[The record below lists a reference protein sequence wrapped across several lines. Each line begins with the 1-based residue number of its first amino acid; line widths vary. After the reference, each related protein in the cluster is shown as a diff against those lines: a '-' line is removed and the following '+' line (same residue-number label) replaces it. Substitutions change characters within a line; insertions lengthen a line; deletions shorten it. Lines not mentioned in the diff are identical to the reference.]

1 MKLTLGISPC
11 PNDTFIFDALLNNKI
26 DSEGLEFEYI
36 LEDVETL
43 NKMAQSATLDVSKVS
58 YGAVTQLIPNYYI
71 LDAGGAL
78 GKGVGPLLIS
88 NKMLALDAAE
98 TNGISVI
105 LPGINTTAHLLF
117 SMAFPHIKNKSF
129 LPFNEIEDAVLSGK
143 SDMGVIIHENRFTYA
158 SKGLFKLA
166 DLGDLWESKTN
177 LPIPLGGILS
187 RRKFDNSL
195 NQKINRVIR
204 RSLSFAFENIKTLP
218 AFVKDN
224 AQEMNEDVMRKHIN
238 LYVNEFSLGLG
249 IAGKSA
255 VVKLLEASSEMLQK
269 RSFSAKEIFID
280 QSI

>member
-26 DSEGLEFEYI
+26 DPEGLKFEYI

-88 NKMLALDAAE
+88 NKILALDSTE
-98 TNGISVI
+98 THDISVI

-117 SMAFPHIKNKSF
+117 IMAFPQIKNKSF
-129 LPFNEIEDAVLSGK
+129 LPFNEIEDAVLLGK

-187 RRKFDNSL
+187 RRKFDIAL

-204 RSLSFAFENIKTLP
+204 RSLSFALENIKTLP
-218 AFVKDN
+218 AFVSEN
-224 AQEMNEDVMRKHIN
+224 AQEMNEEVMRKHIN

-249 IAGKSA
+249 TAGKSA
-255 VVKLLEASSEMLQK
+255 VVRLLETSSEMLQ
-269 RSFSAKEIFID
+269 RPSFSAKEIFID
-280 QSI
+280 

>member
-117 SMAFPHIKNKSF
+117 IMAFPHIKNKSF
-129 LPFNEIEDAVLSGK
+129 LPFHEIEDAVLSGK
-143 SDMGVIIHENRFTYA
+143 ADMGVIIHENRFTYS

-187 RRKFDNSL
+187 RRKFDIAL

-218 AFVKDN
+218 AFVTEN

-249 IAGKSA
+249 TAGKSA
-255 VVKLLEASSEMLQK
+255 VVKLLEASSEMLQGP
-269 RSFSAKEIFID
+269 SFSAAEIFID
-280 QSI
+280 